1 MFLLLFLVLV
11 LIGFFF
17 IVVLPR
23 LVKDTPESSHATAYY
38 NRQWSK
44 QDMFIEDYKWC
55 VTNLT
60 LNYLNLLDQYKGH
73 LNSDSDEWNYYFPN
87 KLYEHESLFGF
98 KEISNFQQ
106 KIVRGIRAY
115 ECNNVE
121 PFIYEFH
128 SKVEALRSRM
138 NTEDIKLYKKYGI
151 NYNFLLTDS
160 KTVDNIS
167 SKKFTTNIFEY

>member
-1 MFLLLFLVLV
+1 MFLLLLVILV

-23 LVKDTPESSHATAYY
+23 LAEDTPESSHATAYY
-38 NRQWSK
+38 KRQWSK

-60 LNYLNLLDQYKGH
+60 LNYHNLLNHYKEE
-73 LNSDSDEWNYYFPN
+73 LNSNGDKWNYHFPYKLSKYATIFSFKELPN
-87 KLYEHESLFGF
+87 FQTKVVNGYLYE
-98 KEISNFQQ
+98 
-106 KIVRGIRAY
+106 
-115 ECNNVE
+115 CTNVE

-128 SKVEALRSRM
+128 EKVEALRSRM
-138 NTEDIKLYKKYGI
+138 NPEDIKLYKKYGI

-160 KTVDNIS
+160 NGVDNIN
-167 SKKFTTNIFEY
+167 SKKTTNVFEY

>member
-1 MFLLLFLVLV
+1 MFLLLLVILV

-17 IVVLPR
+17 IIVLPR
-23 LVKDTPESSHATAYY
+23 LADDGTTSTHSTAYL
-38 NRQWSK
+38 NRTSSIR
-44 QDMFIEDYKWC
+44 DMFIDDYKWC
-55 VTNLT
+55 VINLT
-60 LNYLNLLDQYKGH
+60 LNYHNLLDYYEGH

-87 KLYEHESLFGF
+87 KLYEYESLFGF

-106 KIVRGIRAY
+106 KIVGGIRAY

-128 SKVEALRSRM
+128 EKVEALRSRM
-138 NTEDIKLYKKYGI
+138 NPEDIKLYKKYGI

-160 KTVDNIS
+160 KTVDNIN
-167 SKKFTTNIFEY
+167 SKKTTNVFDY